1 MELVADE
8 AGSPSC
14 SRGTPGFEN
23 NRKKTGRLDVNT
35 NEGLESMT

>member
-8 AGSPSC
+8 GGSSSC
-14 SRGTPGFEN
+14 SLWTPGSE
-23 NRKKTGRLDVNT
+23 KKTGRLDVNT